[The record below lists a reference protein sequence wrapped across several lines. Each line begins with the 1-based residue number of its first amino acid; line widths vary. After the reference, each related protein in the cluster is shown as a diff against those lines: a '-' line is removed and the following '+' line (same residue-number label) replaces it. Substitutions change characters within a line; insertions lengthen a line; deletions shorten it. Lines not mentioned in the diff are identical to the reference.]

1 MDADLSQ
8 RPILSFPLRNSIG
21 TRLFLYVLGG
31 AFVGLGGISYF
42 FYQALERQ
50 AKAEIRGDLST
61 QVEAIEG
68 QLTEA
73 AQSSRSITAAVATL
87 KQQGIEDP
95 ERYKEFAFS
104 FFQHRSSLTM
114 GVGFGQEPFQLA
126 SDRRWYFP
134 YFFVDQK
141 TPDQVGKTLPA
152 PNSHIRYAD
161 VSKVED
167 YSKQDYYK
175 IPIATK
181 KPMWMEPYQWYSI
194 TMTTYTAPVLDERN
208 KSVGQVGIDVNVTA
222 LNQNIKTPTVWG
234 KGYFTILSEKG
245 NLLSY
250 PPNPKKAEELATY
263 EDIPELKDIWQQI
276 GKDDKAGLIHT
287 QGNYWAYQRI
297 KGTNWLMLASV
308 PQSVVL
314 TPALLITIEGALG
327 AGIVLALVVFLFVR
341 QLNRRLQP
349 ILNECH
355 QLADA
360 DAQRSL
366 RLNEEAI
373 ETNLPGN
380 IPSTQKLTIKG
391 TDELDILSKSFSQM
405 TAQLKESF
413 EGLELRVEQRTVEL
427 KEAMESADSAN
438 QAKSEFLANM
448 SHELR
453 TPLNGILGYAQI
465 LQRSK
470 TMTDKERNGVHVIHQ
485 CGSHLLTLI
494 NDVLDLSKIEARKM
508 ELNPQE
514 LHFPSFLHGVVEMCR
529 IKAEQKG
536 IAFTYQHD
544 PHLPKGVNADDKRLR
559 QVLINLLGNAIKFT
573 DHGGVTLKVEL
584 QQDESLSL
592 KPDQHKIRFQ
602 IEDTG
607 VGILPDQLNKIFLP
621 FEQVGDTN
629 RMSEGT
635 GLGLSISKKIIQMMG
650 SALEVRSQPGVGSVF
665 EFSLVLSEAAE
676 WAKTARTTNQGTISG
691 YVGTKRKIL
700 VVDDRWE
707 NRSVLANLLEPIGFE
722 MAEAAGGDAGLEKAA
737 TFQPDLIITDLS
749 MVGMDGFEMM
759 RQLRDSPE
767 FKEITI
773 LVSSASVFDS
783 ERQRSLEEGGND
795 FLPKPVQASDLLEK
809 LQEHLG
815 LEWIYDP
822 IDEGAIAINPASK
835 TQRSDQSP
843 GSSLPP
849 TGDIVPPSTEELQ
862 QLYDLALK
870 GRIKALQEHAAQL
883 EEGDRTLAPFAQEIH
898 QLAQGFQIEKIQ
910 SFIKQYLNSVSP

>member
-8 RPILSFPLRNSIG
+8 RPTLNFPLRNSIG

-31 AFVGLGGISYF
+31 ALVGLGGISYF

-95 ERYKEFAFS
+95 ERYKEFAFN

-175 IPIATK
+175 IPITTK
-181 KPMWMEPYQWYSI
+181 KPIWMEPYQWYSI
-194 TMTTYTAPVLDERN
+194 TMTTYTAPILDERN

-250 PPNPKKAEELATY
+250 PPNPQKAKDLATY
-263 EDIPELKDIWQQI
+263 EDIPELKEIWQQI
-276 GKDDKAGLIHT
+276 GKTESGLIHT
-287 QGNYWAYQRI
+287 PGTYWAYQRI

-314 TPALLITIEGALG
+314 TPALLITLEGAFG

-366 RLNEEAI
+366 RLNEE
-373 ETNLPGN
+373 TNGTEIPGN
-380 IPSTQKLTIKG
+380 IPSTQRLTIQG

-536 IAFTYQHD
+536 VSFTYQHD

-573 DHGGVTLKVEL
+573 DRGGVTLKVEL
-584 QQDESLSL
+584 QPDESLSP
-592 KPDQHKIRFQ
+592 KPDHHRILFQ

-635 GLGLSISKKIIQMMG
+635 GLGLSISQKIIQMMG
-650 SALEVRSQPGVGSVF
+650 SALEVQSTPGVGSVF
-665 EFSLVLSEAAE
+665 KFSLMLPEAAE
-676 WAKTARTTNQGTISG
+676 WAKTARTTDQGTITG

-707 NRSVLANLLEPIGFE
+707 NRSVLSNLLEPIGFE

-737 TFQPDLIITDLS
+737 EFQPDLIITDLS

-759 RQLRDSPE
+759 RHLRGLPE
-767 FKEITI
+767 FKGITI
-773 LVSSASVFDS
+773 LVSSASVFES
-783 ERQRSLEEGGND
+783 ERQRSLEQGGD
-795 FLPKPVQASDLLEK
+795 AFLPKPVQAADLLEK
-809 LQEHLG
+809 LQEYLG
-815 LEWIYDP
+815 LEWIY
-822 IDEGAIAINPASK
+822 EQTEEVSIAINPASTK
-835 TQRSDQSP
+835 QRSDQAL
-843 GSSLPP
+843 GSSLSPA
-849 TGDIVPPSTEELQ
+849 GDIVPPSVEELQ

-883 EEGDRTLAPFAQEIH
+883 EQGDRNLAPFAQEIY

-910 SFIKQYLNSVSP
+910 SFIKQYLTLVSP